1 LNTANFRSIDNRILY
16 EDNHLFVINKN
27 SGELVQ
33 GDKTGDVPLIEKI
46 KQFIKVRD
54 KKPGNVYLGLIH
66 RLDRPTSG
74 VLIFAKTSK
83 ALSRMNEMFKTRDV
97 EKLYWAIVEGKV
109 EQKFERLE
117 HYLRKNQ
124 KKNLVTVFTHPTKDA
139 KKAILEYKVLGELD
153 YYTLLEVD
161 LYTGRSHQIRSQLSF
176 IGNPI
181 KGDLKY
187 GSKRSNR
194 DGSISLH
201 ARKISFTHP
210 VSKEKVEIIANP
222 PKEKIWLDCLKFAH

>member
-1 LNTANFRSIDNRILY
+1 MNTANFRSIDNRILY

-33 GDKTGDVPLIEKI
+33 GDKTGDVPLIENI

-109 EQKFERLE
+109 ERKFERLE

-124 KKNLVTVFTHPTKDA
+124 KKNLVTVFTQPTKDA

-153 YYTLLEVD
+153 NYTLLEVD

-201 ARKISFTHP
+201 ARKISFIHP
-210 VSKEKVEIIANP
+210 VSKETIEIIAQP
-222 PKEKIWLDCLKFAH
+222 PKDKIWLDCLKFAH

>member
-1 LNTANFRSIDNRILY
+1 MNTANFRSIDNRILY

-33 GDKTGDVPLIEKI
+33 GDKTGDVPLIENI

-153 YYTLLEVD
+153 NYTLLEVD

-201 ARKISFTHP
+201 ARKISFIHP
-210 VSKEKVEIIANP
+210 VSKETIEIIAQP
-222 PKEKIWLDCLKFAH
+222 PKDKIWLDCLKFAH

>member
-1 LNTANFRSIDNRILY
+1 MNTANFRSIEKRILY

-33 GDKTGDVPLIEKI
+33 GDKTGDVPLIENI
-46 KQFIKVRD
+46 KQLIKVRD

-109 EQKFERLE
+109 ERKFERLE

-124 KKNLVTVFTHPTKDA
+124 KKNLVTVFTQPTKDA

-153 YYTLLEVD
+153 NYTLLEVD

-201 ARKISFTHP
+201 ARKISFIHP
-210 VSKEKVEIIANP
+210 VSKENIEIIAQP
-222 PKEKIWLDCLKFAH
+222 PKDKIWLDCLKFAH

>member
-1 LNTANFRSIDNRILY
+1 MNTANFRSIDNRILY

-33 GDKTGDVPLIEKI
+33 GDKTGDVPLIENI

-109 EQKFERLE
+109 ERKFERLE

-124 KKNLVTVFTHPTKDA
+124 KKNLVTVFTQPTKDA

-153 YYTLLEVD
+153 NYTLLEID

-201 ARKISFTHP
+201 ARKISFIHP
-210 VSKEKVEIIANP
+210 VSKETIEIIAQP
-222 PKEKIWLDCLKFAH
+222 PKDKIWLDCLKFAH

>member
-1 LNTANFRSIDNRILY
+1 MNTANFRSIDNRILY

-33 GDKTGDVPLIEKI
+33 GDKTGDVPLIENI

-109 EQKFERLE
+109 ENKFERLE

-153 YYTLLEVD
+153 NYTLLEVD

-176 IGNPI
+176 IGHPI

-201 ARKISFTHP
+201 ARKISFIHP
-210 VSKEKVEIIANP
+210 VSKETIEIIAQP
-222 PKEKIWLDCLKFAH
+222 PKDKIWLDCLKFAH

>member
-1 LNTANFRSIDNRILY
+1 MITANFRSIEKRILY

-33 GDKTGDVPLIEKI
+33 GDKTGDVPLIENI

-109 EQKFERLE
+109 ENKFERLE

-153 YYTLLEVD
+153 NYTLLEVD

-201 ARKISFTHP
+201 ARKISFIHP
-210 VSKEKVEIIANP
+210 VSKETIEIIAQP
-222 PKEKIWLDCLKFAH
+222 PKDKIWLDCLKFAH

>member
-1 LNTANFRSIDNRILY
+1 MNTANFRSIDNRILY

-33 GDKTGDVPLIEKI
+33 GDKTGDVPLIENI

-109 EQKFERLE
+109 ERKFERLE

-124 KKNLVTVFTHPTKDA
+124 KKNLVTVFTQPTKDA

-153 YYTLLEVD
+153 NYTLLEVD

-176 IGNPI
+176 IGHPI

-201 ARKISFTHP
+201 ARKISFIHP
-210 VSKEKVEIIANP
+210 VSKETIEIIAQP
-222 PKEKIWLDCLKFAH
+222 PKDKIWLDCLKFAH

>member
-1 LNTANFRSIDNRILY
+1 MNTANFRSIENRILY

-201 ARKISFTHP
+201 ARKISFIHP
-210 VSKEKVEIIANP
+210 VSKENIEIIAQP
-222 PKEKIWLDCLKFAH
+222 PKDKIWLDCLKFAH